1 MEWPELDPARD
12 AGTWRV
18 LHLAS
23 QMLGK
28 LRVRH
33 ADWVNHGWHVAL
45 QPSANG
51 LAMLPIAAEGGRFA
65 LSLDLCD
72 HRIHLLVSDGRSDGV
87 PLAQPN
93 IAKLHAELIAMLDR
107 NGLPSRFHGASQRT
121 CPMPCHS
128 PKTTS
133 PSDYREE
140 SAVRLRE
147 ALRVVVPVFETFR
160 AGFSGKVSPV
170 HFWWGSFDLAVT
182 RFSGRS
188 APNHPGGVPG
198 LPDRITREAYSHE
211 VSSAGFWPG
220 GAFGADPIFYSYAYP
235 SPVGFAGASVSSG
248 HFDEALGEFVLPYAE
263 VRAAS
268 DPAATL
274 LTFLKETYAAAADLG
289 SWDRAALERQVAA
302 P

>member
-1 MEWPELDPARD
+1 MEWPELDTARD
-12 AGTWRV
+12 SGTWRV

-51 LAMLPIAAEGGRFA
+51 LASLPIAAEGGRFS

-72 HRIHLLVSDGRSDGV
+72 HRIHLLVSDGRSDSV
-87 PLAQPN
+87 PLAQPS
-93 IAKLHAELIAMLDR
+93 IARLHADLIAMLDR
-107 NGLPSRFHGASQRT
+107 NGLPSDFHGRPNELPDAVPFAEDDRL
-121 CPMPCHS
+121 
-128 PKTTS
+128 
-133 PSDYREE
+133 SDYREE

-147 ALRVVVPVFETFR
+147 VLRVVVPVFETFR

-182 RFSGRS
+182 RFSGRR
-188 APNHPGGVPG
+188 APDHPGGVPG

-220 GAFGADPIFYSYAYP
+220 GAFGAAPIFYSYAYP
-235 SPVGFAGASVSSG
+235 SPDGFSAAAVSRG
-248 HFDEALGEFVLPYAE
+248 RFDEALGEFVLPYGE
-263 VRAAS
+263 VRSQA
-268 DPAATL
+268 DPAGTL
-274 LTFLKETYAAAADLG
+274 LTFLQETYAAAADLAQ
-289 SWDRAALERQVAA
+289 WDRAALERDPVA

>member
-1 MEWPELDPARD
+1 MEWPELNPARD
-12 AGTWRV
+12 AGTWTV

-51 LAMLPIAAEGGRFA
+51 LASLPIAAESGRFS

-72 HRIHLLVSDGRSDGV
+72 HRIHLQISDGRSDQV
-87 PLAQPN
+87 ALAQPS
-93 IAKLHAELIAMLDR
+93 IARLHAELVAMLDR
-107 NGLPSRFHGASQRT
+107 HGLPSSFHGKPNELPDAIAFAENDR
-121 CPMPCHS
+121 PL
-128 PKTTS
+128 
-133 PSDYREE
+133 DYREE

-160 AGFSGKVSPV
+160 AGFAGKVSPV

-182 RFSGRS
+182 RFSGRP
-188 APNHPGGVPG
+188 APSHPGGVPG

-220 GAFGADPIFYSYAYP
+220 GALGADPIFYSYAYP
-235 SPVGFAGASVSSG
+235 SPDSFAEAAVSHG
-248 HFDEALGEFVLPYAE
+248 RFDPALGEFVLPYAE

-274 LTFLKETYAAAADLG
+274 LTFLQETYAAAADLAA
-289 SWDRAALERQVAA
+289 WDRAALERNVAA

>member
-28 LRVRH
+28 LRVAH
-33 ADWVNHGWHVAL
+33 SDWVNHGWHVAL
-45 QPSANG
+45 QPAANG
-51 LAMLPIAAEGGRFA
+51 LATLPIAAEGGRFS
-65 LSLDLCD
+65 LSLDLCN
-72 HRIHLLVSDGRSDGV
+72 HRIHLLVSDGRSDSV
-87 PLAQPN
+87 PLAQPS
-93 IAKLHAELIAMLDR
+93 IAALHAELIDMLDR
-107 NGLPSRFHGASQRT
+107 HGLPSRFHGTPNELSDAVPFAEDER
-121 CPMPCHS
+121 PI
-128 PKTTS
+128 
-133 PSDYREE
+133 DYRED

-160 AGFSGKVSPV
+160 AGFAGKVSPV

-182 RFSGRS
+182 RFSGRP
-188 APNHPGGVPG
+188 APDHPGGVPG

-235 SPVGFAGASVSSG
+235 APDGFAEAAVSHGA
-248 HFDEALGEFVLPYAE
+248 FDAGLGEFVLPYAE
-263 VRAAS
+263 VRSTA
-268 DPAATL
+268 DPADTL
-274 LTFLKETYAAAADLG
+274 LNFLKQTYVAAADLAQ
-289 SWDRAALERQVAA
+289 WDRAALEREPIA